1 MAGLHLQWVLTMLTA
16 VTLAAV
22 ALVLATWSRET
33 APQCG
38 GWVCSDVSEIQWYA
52 MVLLPRIFLRE
63 PPICARSCG
72 YTAAD
77 GQSWRR

>member
-38 GWVCSDVSEIQWYA
+38 GWVCSDVCEIQWYA
-52 MVLLPRIFLRE
+52 MVFIATNILTGSPNLSKIFL
-63 PPICARSCG
+63 IN
-72 YTAAD
+72 
-77 GQSWRR
+77 RR